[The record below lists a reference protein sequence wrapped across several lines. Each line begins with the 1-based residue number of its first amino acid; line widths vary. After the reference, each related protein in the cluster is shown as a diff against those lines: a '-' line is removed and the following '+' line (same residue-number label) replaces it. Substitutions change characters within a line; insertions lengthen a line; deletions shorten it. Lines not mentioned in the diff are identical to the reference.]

1 MQGQTSSQQSGSMDV
16 AEMQAKAVEGLQEAR
31 GAIESFAKNN
41 PRTAVG
47 VALGVGFVLG
57 GGLTPRILFGLGA
70 IFARNFA
77 RDYAKSQLSSMTK
90 SFLGGEEEEDEKP
103 ARRAAPR
110 ARPATSE

>member
-1 MQGQTSSQQSGSMDV
+1 MQGQTSAQQSGSMDV

-31 GAIESFAKNN
+31 GSIEAFAKNN

-47 VALGVGFVLG
+47 VALGVGFILG

-70 IFARNFA
+70 VFTRNFA

-90 SFLGGEEEEDEKP
+90 NFLGGEEDEDKP
-103 ARRAAPR
+103 GKRAAPR
-110 ARPATSE
+110 ARTASE